1 MSKVQFNLLPDS
13 KLSFNREQHT
23 KKLVYTVAIIASAV
37 SIVAFL
43 LMLGL
48 VDGVQKKLMSDA
60 ATKVDKSSSQLQALK
75 VDRIITVQS
84 QLEALPALHQNKHI
98 TSRIFA
104 YLPKVTP
111 PNVSINKLDLDLT
124 NNTMTISGTADSQK
138 AVNTFVDVLK
148 YATYTVGSQSSPA
161 PAFQNV
167 VESGFNLNVSSVG
180 YTVNL
185 QFDPKLFTNT
195 AKDAQGKVITPTISV
210 SNTTS
215 SGALRDPSSTLFNS
229 TQSAGNK

>member
-13 KLSFNREQHT
+13 KLSFNREQHI
-23 KKLVYTVAIIASAV
+23 KKLVYTIAIIASAV

-60 ATKVDKSSSQLQALK
+60 AAKVDKSSSQLQALK

-104 YLPKVTP
+104 YLPKITP

-148 YATYTVGSQSSPA
+148 YATYTVGSQTAPA

-229 TQSAGNK
+229 TQSAGSK